1 MNTFEK
7 NATVVLVHGA
17 WADGSSWSRV
27 IEPLRAAG
35 LGVVCAPIP
44 LSNLSEDIAAVTH
57 TVERVQ
63 GPMLLAGHAYGG
75 APMAGVQNECVKG
88 LVYIAAL
95 APDAGE
101 TVAEVFYREKP
112 HPQAPTLVPDDR
124 GYIWMPESGF
134 ANAFAQNAPQ
144 ETLVI
149 LNAIQRPISVK
160 CIQEKAPV
168 PAWKSGP
175 SWFLVAEQDRMI
187 SSTTQRFMAERMKAK
202 ILPRPVDHTPSITAP
217 EAVVEV
223 LLEAANSVLKKRNS
237 SA

>member
-1 MNTFEK
+1 MNAFEK

-27 IEPLRAAG
+27 IQPLRKAG
-35 LGVVCAPIP
+35 LGVVCVPVP
-44 LSNLSEDIAAVTH
+44 LSSLSEDIAAVTQV
-57 TVERVQ
+57 VERIQ
-63 GPMLLAGHAYGG
+63 GPVLLAGHAYGG
-75 APMAGVQNECVKG
+75 APMAGVTAASVKG

-112 HPQAPTLVPDDR
+112 HAQAPALAPDGK

-134 ANAFAQNAPQ
+134 ANAFAQNASQ

-160 CIQEKAPV
+160 CIQEKAPE
-168 PAWKSGP
+168 PAWKTRP
-175 SWFLVAEQDRMI
+175 SWYLVAEEDRMI
-187 SSTTQRFMAERMKAK
+187 PAVTQRFMAARMKAK
-202 ILPRPVDHTPSITAP
+202 VLARPVDHTPSITAP
-217 EAVVEV
+217 KVVVEV
-223 LLEAANSVLKKRNS
+223 LLEAANSTLKK
-237 SA
+237 A

>member
-7 NATVVLVHGA
+7 NASVVLVHGA

-27 IEPLRAAG
+27 IAPLRAAG

-44 LSNLSEDIAAVTH
+44 LSSLSEDIAVVTQV
-57 TVERVQ
+57 VERID
-63 GPMLLAGHAYGG
+63 GPVILAGHAYGG
-75 APMAGVQNECVKG
+75 APMAGVTDERVKG

-101 TVAEVFYREKP
+101 TVAQVFYRENP
-112 HPQAPTLVPDDR
+112 HSQAPQLAPDTQ

-134 ANAFAQNAPQ
+134 ANAFAQRAPQ

-160 CIQEKAPV
+160 CIQEKAPA
-168 PAWKSGP
+168 PAWKSRP
-175 SWFLVAEQDRMI
+175 SWYLVAEEDRMI
-187 SSTTQRFMAERMKAK
+187 PPTTQRFMAERMKAK
-202 ILPRPVDHTPSITAP
+202 ISAHAVDHTPSITAP
-217 EAVVEV
+217 KVVVDV
-223 LLEAANSVLKKRNS
+223 LLEAANSILKRY
-237 SA
+237 

>member
-1 MNTFEK
+1 MNAFEK
-7 NATVVLVHGA
+7 NATVILVHGA

-27 IEPLRAAG
+27 IGPLRAAG
-35 LGVVCAPIP
+35 LDVICAPVP
-44 LSNLSEDIAAVTH
+44 LASLSEDIAMVTQA
-57 TVERVQ
+57 VERVR
-63 GPMLLAGHAYGG
+63 GPVLLAGHAYGG
-75 APMAGVQNECVKG
+75 APMAGVTSERVKG

-95 APDAGE
+95 APDVGE

-112 HPQAPTLVPDDR
+112 HPQAPALAPDDR

-134 ANAFAQNAPQ
+134 GNAFAQNAPK

-168 PAWKSGP
+168 PVWKSRP

-187 SSTTQRFMAERMKAK
+187 PSTTQRFMAERMKASV
-202 ILPRPVDHTPSITAP
+202 LARPVDHAPSITGP
-217 EAVVEV
+217 EVVVEV
-223 LLEAANSVLKKRNS
+223 LLEAANSVLRRK
-237 SA
+237 